1 MMQEPGV
8 SWESAIG
15 SSADLMTTPEATR
28 AGFAEQATAKAKLA
42 RPYIERARALKAAL
56 KMISS
61 VESLLELTEYRESI
75 VAACGLSIKARGHL
89 KADEETLIRQSLTL
103 LYEQAAATCS
113 EDATVTEIEQEF
125 RRQVLYRY
133 LLTAGDTLGGSMRN
147 YIGAMGSAKLSTAL
161 LEALSAAGHHDVDV
175 TRTGTSKVSR
185 IAWDIRIIVFDRTPK
200 LKCGDRTVICNN
212 LDVCMLDTTRTA
224 DSSGGPISKEAE
236 KSLLQE
242 PGNYLACGELK
253 GGIDPGGAD
262 EHWKTTLSALDRV
275 NSDFAQC
282 GAYTPKL
289 FFVGGAIAAAMAQEL
304 YTRLVRGDYSFAA
317 NLTRPYQ
324 LQALARWLIAL

>member
-1 MMQEPGV
+1 MMRDSGMPWKSE
-8 SWESAIG
+8 I
-15 SSADLMTTPEATR
+15 SSPADLMTTPEATR
-28 AGFAEQATAKAKLA
+28 AGFAEQAAAKAKLA

-56 KMISS
+56 KTVSN
-61 VESLLELTEYRESI
+61 VESLAELTEHRESI

-103 LYEQAAATCS
+103 LYEQAAAACA
-113 EDATVTEIEQEF
+113 EGAPITEIEQEF

-147 YIGAMGSAKLSTAL
+147 YIGAMGSAKVSSAL

-175 TRTGTSKVSR
+175 TRTGTNKVSR
-185 IAWDIRIIVFDRTPK
+185 IAWDNRIIVFDRTPK
-200 LKCGDRTVICNN
+200 LKCSDRTVTCNN
-212 LDVCMLDTTRTA
+212 IDVCMVDTSRITDA
-224 DSSGGPISKEAE
+224 SGASLSKEAE

-253 GGIDPGGAD
+253 GGIDPAGAD
-262 EHWKTTLSALDRV
+262 EHWKTTGSALDRI
-275 NSDFAQC
+275 SADFAQC
-282 GAYTPKL
+282 GEYQPKL
-289 FFVGGAIAAAMAQEL
+289 FFVGGAIASAMAQEL
-304 YTRLVRGDYSFAA
+304 YTRLEQGAYSFAA
-317 NLTRPYQ
+317 NLTQPRQ